1 VVYRRVVIRVPLTQ
15 TVHAPIVIGASVALE
30 YRRIVV
36 PLVDG
41 LVSEVALDLAF
52 RLATNKGA
60 RVTAV
65 TAIEVPLELPLDADL
80 PRQEAAANRL
90 LDDARAAGELH
101 GIEVMTRFIRARNAG
116 EAIVTE
122 AASRRAE
129 IVVLGS
135 PRRNGS
141 GPVFGKTVDYILHH
155 SPTRVMVAAAPRAAT
170 AALKVAAS

>member
-1 VVYRRVVIRVPLTQ
+1 
-15 TVHAPIVIGASVALE
+15 
-30 YRRIVV
+30 
-36 PLVDG
+36 
-41 LVSEVALDLAF
+41 
-52 RLATNKGA
+52 
-60 RVTAV
+60 V